1 MVQTFTPQGEAGSEG
16 SLLTG
21 WCCAGGGAYDHT
33 RSEGFPPDWI
43 VLCCGQGLLP
53 YYVLVILL
61 TLRQIYSQLLDV

>member
-43 VLCCGQGLLP
+43 VLCCGQGL
-53 YYVLVILL
+53 
-61 TLRQIYSQLLDV
+61 